1 MSRSD
6 LADIQVIYQT
16 STERAVCVRETEDSP
31 GGQRRSGS
39 GAHCKGVAT
48 GKRLQGPGG
57 MYGGP
62 RTAPEPQ
69 KEETENDDE

>member
-1 MSRSD
+1 MSRR
-6 LADIQVIYQT
+6 IHRT
-16 STERAVCVRETEDSP
+16 P

-69 KEETENDDE
+69 PQNEPEKEDGND

>member
-1 MSRSD
+1 MSRR
-6 LADIQVIYQT
+6 IHRT
-16 STERAVCVRETEDSP
+16 P

-62 RTAPEPQ
+62 RTTPEPQ

>member
-1 MSRSD
+1 MSRR
-6 LADIQVIYQT
+6 IHRT
-16 STERAVCVRETEDSP
+16 P

-62 RTAPEPQ
+62 RTTPEPQ
-69 KEETENDDE
+69 PQNEPEKEDGND